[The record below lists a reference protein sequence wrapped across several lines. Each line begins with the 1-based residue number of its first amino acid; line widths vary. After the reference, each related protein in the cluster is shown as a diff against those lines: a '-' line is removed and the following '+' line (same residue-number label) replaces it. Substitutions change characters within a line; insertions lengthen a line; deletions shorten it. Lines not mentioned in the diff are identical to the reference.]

1 MTWYTDFRQEW
12 IGEMLAIYGFINRAH
27 ICRKFGVSKPQ
38 AALDLR
44 EFQKANPGAMTY
56 DNRQK
61 TYVAARSVQREVEK

>member
-1 MTWYTDFRQEW
+1 
-12 IGEMLAIYGFINRAH
+12 MLAIYGFINRAH

-61 TYVAARSVQREVEK
+61 TYVAARSVQREEQNNG